1 MVGVEETSVP
11 LETAGTGA
19 AVQEECWRA
28 GGRAVLLVVE
38 LVHATIH
45 NVFTCGQRL
54 FDGIEWPQGGRRMEQ
69 SHAAAEP
76 C

>member
-1 MVGVEETSVP
+1 MVGVEEPSVS

-19 AVQEECWRA
+19 AVQEECWRT

-38 LVHATIH
+38 LVHATVH
-45 NVFTCGQRL
+45 AVLTCTQRL
-54 FDGIEWPQGGRRMEQ
+54 FDGIERPQGDRRVEQ
-69 SHAAAEP
+69 SHAEP